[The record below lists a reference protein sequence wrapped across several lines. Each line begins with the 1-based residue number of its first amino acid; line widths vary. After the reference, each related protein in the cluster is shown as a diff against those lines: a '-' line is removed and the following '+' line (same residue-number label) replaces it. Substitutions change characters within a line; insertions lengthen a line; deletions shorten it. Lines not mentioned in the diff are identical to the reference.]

1 MKAAESKPL
10 ARRKVV
16 CLCMYLMRRGNAVKK
31 MTALMYFMLMY
42 ASGAV
47 CSFLCFSATFV
58 N

>member
-1 MKAAESKPL
+1 MKPAESKPV
-10 ARRKVV
+10 ARRKAV

-31 MTALMYFMLMY
+31 MTALMYFMLI
-42 ASGAV
+42 SGAV